1 MSKTSHFIDDHG
13 HLNEYVLDTLGFS
26 ASHTSENLHL
36 YLNARAHKW
45 NVQKKIEVVITDNAT
60 TITNAV
66 VMRDFKSLRC
76 IAHTLNLAVK
86 DISEKEEKIID
97 L

>member
-13 HLNEYVLDTLGFS
+13 HLNDNVLDTQGFS

-36 YLNARAHKW
+36 YLNAQAHKW
-45 NVQKKIEVVITDNAT
+45 NVQKKIEVVVTENAT

-66 VMRDFKSLRC
+66 VMRDFKSLRS
-76 IAHTLNLAVK
+76 HTLNLAVK
-86 DISEKEEKIID
+86 DSDAAVSEF
-97 L
+97 